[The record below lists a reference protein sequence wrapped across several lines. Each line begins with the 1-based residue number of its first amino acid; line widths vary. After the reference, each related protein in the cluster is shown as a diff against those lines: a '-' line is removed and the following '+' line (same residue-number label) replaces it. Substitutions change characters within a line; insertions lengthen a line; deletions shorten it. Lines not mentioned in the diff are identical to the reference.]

1 MLGQGSGQ
9 IPGREQI
16 YPAIANGAMRDFMVQ
31 TISLLLL
38 ADGPVSMMK

>member
-16 YPAIANGAMRDFMVQ
+16 YPAMGINRLKGLRRFFFLFSFALEFTG
-31 TISLLLL
+31 
-38 ADGPVSMMK
+38 